1 MGQNK
6 QSATEES
13 AEPIKLSFS
22 VPQIIGGALAAATA
36 AAVGSQL
43 GVAGTIIGASVASII
58 GGVAGTLYSAGLDRT
73 HRKVAAAIRRTQ
85 PGDVELT
92 EEQVL
97 QLESTR
103 LEEPAATPARQSRPR
118 DRRRLIERMVLSAAA
133 IFVVAVASITVVELG
148 LGRSFSGV
156 AGTSIGHLSP
166 RGTAG
171 NSTSQPTATATAT
184 TTVTASAK
192 PSPTATESST
202 APSVTPEPTAP
213 ATTATPVPGPSG
225 S

>member
-6 QSATEES
+6 QSATKEP

-22 VPQIIGGALAAATA
+22 VPQIVGGALAAATA

-73 HRKVAAAIRRTQ
+73 HRRVAAAIRRTQ
-85 PGDVELT
+85 PSDAEPTVDLPE
-92 EEQVL
+92 
-97 QLESTR
+97 LESTR
-103 LEEPAATPARQSRPR
+103 LEELPFTPPRPPR
-118 DRRRLIERMVLSAAA
+118 SPDRRRLIERMVLSAAA

-156 AGTSIGHLSP
+156 AGTSVGQLSP
-166 RGTAG
+166 RGAAA
-171 NSTSQPTATATAT
+171 NPTSQPTATATAT

-192 PSPTATESST
+192 PSPTATESSP
-202 APSVTPEPTAP
+202 APSVTPEPTVP
-213 ATTATPVPGPSG
+213 PTTPTPVPGPSG

>member
-1 MGQNK
+1 MGQNR
-6 QSATEES
+6 QSATKEP

-73 HRKVAAAIRRTQ
+73 HRSVAAAIRRSRSSEPEPT
-85 PGDVELT
+85 V
-92 EEQVL
+92 VL
-97 QLESTR
+97 PQLESAGS
-103 LEEPAATPARQSRPR
+103 EELAAIPARRPR
-118 DRRRLIERMVLSAAA
+118 PQNRRRLIERMVLSAAA

-166 RGTAG
+166 QGTSG
-171 NSTSQPTATATAT
+171 NPTSQPTPAATTT
-184 TTVTASAK
+184 TTVTASAE
-192 PSPTATESST
+192 PSPTATESSP
-202 APSVTPEPTAP
+202 APSLTPEPTVQ
-213 ATTATPVPGPSG
+213 ATTPTPVPGPSG